1 MAETEAAVLI
11 VVIGLAVIA
20 GGVALLASNR
30 MPVTFKNLDEE
41 QQVYQTARWAA
52 KQLDI
57 KPGDPRLRYSL
68 WLWMYSAN
76 FNWMG
81 SIPAEELTLLAPFIN
96 LVIDGKG
103 PPLKLPPEYD
113 NRPETLGRFK
123 RRMQAERL
131 WPQSQS

>member
-1 MAETEAAVLI
+1 MAETEATVVI

-20 GGVALLASNR
+20 GGVILLASNR

-41 QQVYQTARWAA
+41 AAVYQVSRWAA

-57 KPGDPRLRYSL
+57 TPGDPRLRYSL

-76 FNWMG
+76 FNWLG
-81 SIPAEELTLLAPFIN
+81 SIPVAELTLLAPFIN

-103 PPLKLPPEYD
+103 PPPNLPPEYD
-113 NRPETLGRFK
+113 NRPETLSRFK
-123 RRMQAERL
+123 RRMQAEGL